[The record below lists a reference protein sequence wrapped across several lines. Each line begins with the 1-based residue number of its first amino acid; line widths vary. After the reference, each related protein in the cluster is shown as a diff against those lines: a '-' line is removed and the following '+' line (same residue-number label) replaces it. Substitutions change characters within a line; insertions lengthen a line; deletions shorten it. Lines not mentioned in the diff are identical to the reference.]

1 MQQIKKLILSEK
13 LKDFTLSFNH
23 LLNTFHILCFVND
36 DRNIPQKRYDSK
48 SVIEFLKNKLSIKE
62 LHFVITFFDRRN
74 KNPISHAGMQKMENW
89 IISKTEYERYKQKTI
104 SIIKILFPLA

>member
-1 MQQIKKLILSEK
+1 MQQIKRLILSEK

-23 LLNTFHILCFVND
+23 LLNTFLILCFVND

-62 LHFVITFFDRRN
+62 LHFVMTFFDRRN

-104 SIIKILFPLA
+104 SIIKILFPLT